1 MRAFAID
8 RFEEPGAVRELPTPE
23 PEEGEVLLHV
33 RAAGMNAFDVAVAK
47 GFIKDAMEH
56 RFPVIPGLDASGVI
70 EAAGAGVD
78 APSVGD
84 EVYGIVQKPFLGRG
98 TYAEYVAMPAGGAT
112 RKPASLDHLGAAALP
127 TAALTALAAVE
138 MTDPREGQIVL
149 VIGATGGVGSYVT
162 QLAATRRARVVA
174 VARGDYAEYART
186 LGASDTIDYTAG
198 DLVELVRAAY
208 PGGVDAVI
216 DLAGDKELVA
226 RLAELVSS
234 GGALASSVGAV
245 DDALVERRGL
255 RGGNANRAGLDRLPE
270 LTPLVEEGVLR
281 IPELRV
287 FPLHQAGEALDELAG
302 RHVKGKLVL
311 QVS

>member
-56 RFPVIPGLDASGVI
+56 RFPVIPGLDASGVV

-162 QLAATRRARVVA
+162 QLAANRGARVVA

-245 DDALVERRGL
+245 GDALVERRGL
-255 RGGNANRAGLDRLPE
+255 RGRNANRAGLARLP
-270 LTPLVEEGVLR
+270 
-281 IPELRV
+281 
-287 FPLHQAGEALDELAG
+287 
-302 RHVKGKLVL
+302 
-311 QVS
+311 